1 MGAVAATFGGAVV
14 VAVTTLKSRASL
26 LSWIVRLVVLLAL
39 AGLLYSAFGTQ
50 VFERLD
56 SLGTDANTRT
66 TLYQQVIAMITARPW
81 LGYGGG
87 SFEFAFPLFQH
98 PPLTADTVWDKAHS
112 SYLELWAETGIVAGS
127 LPMLAILGALLMAIA
142 NLIRSAGR
150 LDINAAAVGAV
161 AAVAVHS
168 LVDFSLEVQAVAY
181 IFVAILALA
190 VAHRPPASPA
200 SRERR

>member
-1 MGAVAATFGGAVV
+1 
-14 VAVTTLKSRASL
+14 
-26 LSWIVRLVVLLAL
+26 
-39 AGLLYSAFGTQ
+39 
-50 VFERLD
+50 
-56 SLGTDANTRT
+56 
-66 TLYQQVIAMITARPW
+66 
-81 LGYGGG
+81 
-87 SFEFAFPLFQH
+87 LFQH